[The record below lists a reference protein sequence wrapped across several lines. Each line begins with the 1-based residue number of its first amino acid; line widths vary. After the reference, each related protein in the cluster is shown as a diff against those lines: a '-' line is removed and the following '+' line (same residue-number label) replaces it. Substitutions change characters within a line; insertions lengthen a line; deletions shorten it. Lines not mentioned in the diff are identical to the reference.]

1 MDILDVRASRLVVA
15 DPGLSPA
22 RVDEVIRLD
31 PGPRRYDLQEG
42 YHDAF
47 LSKGQVVVGQTR
59 DEIYSVATHHLEL
72 DVLEAFPRAPRRGE
86 AVNLILLWN
95 KGEAVYGQLFL
106 EAEWTSSSYG
116 ISNTDAARLRWRAW
130 DTRELISTAEEAQSM
145 NDTGETLRHKTIIG
159 RERALVEALAKALN
173 LTIGGPSPSKI
184 TQKQLSRHNTGKLW
198 ETPLGHAFE
207 VQLVGP
213 EGEITGH
220 IARITVELDRFEDPA
235 TQGETS

>member
-95 KGEAVYGQLFL
+95 KGEAVYGRLFL